1 MRLLFSVMLPLLAV
15 ATEYFVNPSG
25 SKLVTCGAANDPCAT
40 LALALGNAVSG
51 GDVVTITGTLFGPGN
66 VNLLLTVGPLLFQG
80 QGMPVLD
87 GGGEVIFRTDPSLL
101 FVQQPSFQ
109 DLTVANGAI
118 EVGDCGTT
126 VHHVDFVDA
135 TLRYSSTRV
144 VPQEAKLLYLNE
156 VSFTRSALQINTG
169 VAMLAGV
176 QFLSN
181 GTGGDAALAGITLRG
196 KVRLTGLGVA
206 ARGWPGVLL
215 DADCTG
221 LISLNQNTEFTN
233 CPSPTLLQVRGGAD
247 LELTSCV
254 FDSNAG
260 GVIMRD
266 GLLTMVGTNF
276 SHGRVSADVDLS
288 NGTAIVTAC
297 SFMARSAGLPCIT
310 CATKARVAVLNS
322 VFYGNIVPVLASVAT
337 VQAGCTLEMDKKQAS
352 FASNSVPAIA
362 CDGGA
367 LAMDAGWSGD
377 VQCTDSC
384 TWGYCANERVGWSG
398 YGVAMLVFGIVG
410 LLAILGALGWWAWKT
425 RAKGLLRRLEYQDI
439 QGAGEIDDL

>member
-1 MRLLFSVMLPLLAV
+1 MRLLFSVVLPLLAV
-15 ATEYFVNPSG
+15 ATEFFVNPSG
-25 SKLVTCGAANDPCAT
+25 STLVTCGAANDPCAT
-40 LALALGNAVSG
+40 LALALGNAVTG
-51 GDVVTITGTLFGPGN
+51 GDVVTITGSLSGPGN
-66 VNLLLTVGPLLFQG
+66 VNLLLAVGPLVFQG
-80 QGMPVLD
+80 QGKPVLD

-101 FVQQPSFQ
+101 YVLQPTFKG
-109 DLTVANGAI
+109 LVVANGAI
-118 EVGDCGTT
+118 EVGECGTT
-126 VHHVDFVDA
+126 VSDVDFVGA
-135 TLRYSSTRV
+135 TLRYSSSRV

-156 VSFTRSALQINTG
+156 VSFTRGGLQINTG

-181 GTGGDAALAGITLRG
+181 GTGDATVAGITLRG
-196 KVRLTGLGVA
+196 KVLLTGMGVA

-221 LISLNQNTEFTN
+221 LISLDQNTEFTN
-233 CPSPTLLQVRGGAD
+233 CPNPTLLQVRGGAD
-247 LELTSCV
+247 LELTSCL

-297 SFMARSAGLPCIT
+297 SFTARSAGLPCIT
-310 CATKARVAVLNS
+310 CATKARVAVDSS
-322 VFYGNIVPVLASVAT
+322 VFFGNIVPVLASVAT
-337 VQAGCTLEMDKKQAS
+337 VQVGCTLEMDKKQAS
-352 FASNSVPAIA
+352 FASNSAPAIA

-367 LAMDAGWSGD
+367 LAMDAGWSKD

-384 TWGYCANERVGWSG
+384 TWGFCANERVGWSG

-410 LLAILGALGWWAWKT
+410 LLAILAALGWWAWKT
-425 RAKGLLRRLEYQDI
+425 RSKGLLRRLEYQDI